1 MGNNRSGMM
10 AFAQKYA
17 DQKIRAAQM
26 LMCQYMMDT
35 LQMTIHQTEGW
46 GYDRIMRLCDAW
58 TETRKKYSPS
68 MNPSNPEAD
77 VCQEHMDRV
86 MRQIIRDK
94 QDLIPFEARYPELK
108 KYRTGRK

>member
-1 MGNNRSGMM
+1 MGNSRSGMM

-26 LMCQYMMDT
+26 LMCQYMVDT
-35 LQMTIHQTEGW
+35 LQIALHQTEGW
-46 GYDRIMRLCDAW
+46 GYDRIMRLCNAW
-58 TETRKKYSPS
+58 TQVRREYSPS
-68 MNPSNPEAD
+68 MNPSNPEAG
-77 VCQEHMDRV
+77 VYQEHMDRV

-108 KYRTGRK
+108 KVRYGRE